1 MYEEPPD
8 TRRSE
13 DFPEDTRPVT
23 IEMYEDVITFPVS
36 EEETQEPEPIRE

>member
-1 MYEEPPD
+1 MHEEPPD
-8 TRRSE
+8 RRSE

-23 IEMYEDVITFPVS
+23 IGMYEDVITFPVS